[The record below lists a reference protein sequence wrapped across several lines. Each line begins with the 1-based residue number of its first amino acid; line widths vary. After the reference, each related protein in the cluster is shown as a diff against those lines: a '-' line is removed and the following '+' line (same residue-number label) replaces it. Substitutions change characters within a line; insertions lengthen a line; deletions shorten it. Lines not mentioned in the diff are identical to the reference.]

1 MGPLKLIAAAL
12 AVAAIAPAT
21 ANAQS
26 QSVTS
31 GPVTATLTSEGHLT
45 IVREGVEMFAAPIP
59 NVVCDGC
66 VLQGADDVRIV
77 DFDGDGE
84 REVLVVAFTG
94 GQGCCTVSGIYS
106 YWSGGYDETVTDW
119 RSAGFNLDDL
129 DRDGRP
135 EIVSLDTRFERF
147 AAPFPPPAIYR
158 FLRQDGSPVLVDIT
172 FSFPAVIRRNAS
184 TAKREIA
191 KLVRRD
197 PDAGGVV
204 SAYVADQYL
213 LRRSRVGLRELDR
226 LVARRVVT
234 SAFKRRLL
242 RDLKNYGYR

>member
-1 MGPLKLIAAAL
+1 MKLIAAAL

-21 ANAQS
+21 ARAQT

-31 GPVTATLTSEGHLT
+31 GPVTATLTDDGRLS
-45 IVREGVEMFAAPIP
+45 IVREGLVMFDAPIP
-59 NVVCDGC
+59 KVVCDGC

-84 REVLVVAFTG
+84 REVLVVATTG
-94 GQGCCTVSGIYS
+94 GEGCCTLSGIYS

-119 RSAGFNLDDL
+119 RSGFNLDDL

-135 EIVSLDTRFERF
+135 ELVSVDSRFERY
-147 AAPFPPPAIYR
+147 AAPFPPPAVYR
-158 FLRQDGSPVLVDIT
+158 FLRQDGSPILVDIT
-172 FSFPAVIRRNAS
+172 FSFPAVIRRNAAE
-184 TAKREIA
+184 AKRAIA
-191 KLVRRD
+191 KLGRRD

-213 LRRSRVGLRELDR
+213 LRRSRTGLRELDR

-234 SAFKRRLL
+234 PAFKRRLL
-242 RDLKNYGYR
+242 RDLKHFGYR